1 MVEVSVVMGVFNGA
15 ETLAETLASVLS
27 QEGCALE
34 FIVVDDGS
42 TDASG
47 RILSDWAARDPRLR
61 VLSQGNIG
69 LTRSLIRGCAEAS
82 GEFIARQDAGD
93 LSLPGRLGRQVLA
106 LREDAKSVAA
116 TCHTQFIGPMGEPL
130 YVSRVSEGELNE
142 SLRRGTAPLRGP
154 SHHGS
159 IMMRRSAY
167 VAAGGYRPQFHF
179 AQDLDLWTRL
189 AEAGSFAVV
198 DEALYRARLAPGAI
212 SGTHTMEQRRLALL
226 IAQATELRRSGRDEA
241 AALAEAARV
250 RPVPASNKATRM
262 ARGNYFIGSCL
273 LGSAPDSARHYFREA
288 VRQDPLHWR
297 AWLRLLQSYWGSQ
310 R

>member
-1 MVEVSVVMGVFNGA
+1 MVEVSVVMGVFNGSA
-15 ETLAETLASVLS
+15 TLAETLGSVLS
-27 QEGCALE
+27 QEGCSLE

-42 TDASG
+42 TDDTG
-47 RILSDWAARDPRLR
+47 RILSDWAARDTRLR
-61 VLSQGNIG
+61 VFSQPNAG
-69 LTRSLIRGCAEAS
+69 LTRALIRGCDEAR

-93 LSLPGRLGRQVLA
+93 LSLPGRLSRQVQA
-106 LREDAKSVAA
+106 LRADTQSAAA
-116 TCHTQFIGPMGEPL
+116 TCHTEFVGPLDEPL
-130 YVSRVSEGELNE
+130 YVSRVGEQELND
-142 SLRRGTAPLRGP
+142 SLRRGTSPLRGP

-159 IMMRRSAY
+159 VTMRRTAY

-189 AEAGSFAVV
+189 SEHGHFVVV

-212 SGTHTMEQRRLALL
+212 SGTHTTEQRRLAQF
-226 IAQATELRRSGRDEA
+226 IAQATALRRSGRDEA
-241 AALAEAARV
+241 AALDEAARV
-250 RPVPASNKATRM
+250 RPVPAANKAARL

-273 LGSAPDSARHYFREA
+273 LASAPGSARSYFREA

-297 AWLRLLQSYWGSQ
+297 AWVRLLQSGWRS